1 MTLEF
6 GTDGVRGVAISEI
19 TPLDAV
25 TLGAAAVDALGCSR
39 LLIGRD
45 PRLSGPILEASLA
58 AGAAASGAR
67 VELLGVLPT
76 PALAHL
82 AQVEGVAAAMIT
94 ASHNAF
100 ADNGVKVFAPGG
112 TKLDDPA
119 EERIEAL
126 LHGAEPAWRSG
137 SDVGTIASVD
147 GAIDRY
153 VAHVVATFGAGTLA
167 GTRVVLDC
175 ANGAMSAAAPS
186 VLQQL
191 GADVTVIHAEP
202 DGRNINDRCGATDP
216 SSLAAEIVRVGAHL
230 GLAFDG
236 DGDRVIAVDHTGSV
250 VDGDRLI
257 ALSALD
263 LRSRGELRA
272 DTVVVTVMTNLGFH
286 RAMAAAGI
294 SVVTTPVGDRNV
306 LIALEQGGFSLG
318 GEQSG
323 HLIYPAL
330 ATTGDGLLAGLVLAE
345 LVGRSRSLPRRARR
359 RGARRLSAGAPER
372 PHRPPAG
379 RGGDRRGVGCGDRRR
394 RSRARRRRPGA
405 RARQRHRSARPGH
418 GRGPHASP
426 RRVHRHPPVRRSGHQ
441 VRPWRPGRSAAR
453 IGAAF
458 TAR

>member
-1 MTLEF
+1 MTLQF

-25 TLGAAAVDALGCSR
+25 TLGAAAVAALDCSR
-39 LLIGRD
+39 LLVGRD

-58 AGAAASGAR
+58 AGAAARGAR

-112 TKLDDPA
+112 TKLDDAA

-126 LHGAEPAWRSG
+126 LHGGEPPWRSG
-137 SDVGTIASVD
+137 DGVGSIATVD
-147 GAIDRY
+147 GGVERY
-153 VAHVVATFGAGTLA
+153 VAHVVSTFGAGTLSGA
-167 GTRVVLDC
+167 RVVLDC
-175 ANGAMSAAAPS
+175 ANGAMSEAAPA
-186 VLQQL
+186 VLRQL
-191 GADVTVIHAEP
+191 GADVSVIHAEP
-202 DGRNINDRCGATDP
+202 DGQNINDRCGATDP
-216 SSLAAEIVRVGAHL
+216 TSLAAEIVRVGADL

-236 DGDRVIAVDHTGSV
+236 DGDRVIAVDHTGAV

-263 LRSRGELRA
+263 LRSRGELRGG
-272 DTVVVTVMTNLGFH
+272 TVVVTVMTNLGFH

-294 SVVTTPVGDRNV
+294 AVVTTPVGDRNV

-345 LVGRSRSLPRRARR
+345 LV
-359 RGARRLSAGAPER
+359 
-372 PHRPPAG
+372 
-379 RGGDRRGVGCGDRRR
+379 
-394 RSRARRRRPGA
+394 
-405 RARQRHRSARPGH
+405 
-418 GRGPHASP
+418 
-426 RRVHRHPPVRRSGHQ
+426 RRSGRPLADLAGEVLVSYPQ
-441 VRPWRPGRSAAR
+441 VLQNVRTGRLPAGVAIAEVLADEIAAAEAELGDDGR
-453 IGAAF
+453 VLVRASGTEALVRVMVEAPTQALAES
-458 TAR
+458 TATHLSTAVAGKLR